1 MQEKIVFESAG
12 LKLSGVLEFPR
23 DYAAGQK
30 RAAIIVIHGFG
41 SNKEG
46 ANVREPAAIYTD
58 AGYIALRFDMRS
70 CGQSEGEPGRIICL
84 EQVEDTRNA
93 IGYLASRPEIDPA
106 RIALSGTSAGAAISI
121 YTGGLDARVS
131 AVISAGG
138 WGNGERKLQGQHPS
152 ASAWAEFKQ
161 MLERGREHRARTGK
175 SLMVSRYDIVPIPPS
190 LRASLPPGSVME
202 FPAETAQSIFDFRP
216 EDMLEKLA
224 PRPLL
229 LLHAAHDSVTPTS
242 ESIELFRRASPP
254 TELHL
259 FHGVDHFMLGE
270 RNDRVTEVLRSW
282 LATYFPAR

>member
-1 MQEKIVFESAG
+1 MQEEVIFQSAG

-23 DYAAGQK
+23 DYAAGRK
-30 RAAIIVIHGFG
+30 RPAIIVIHGFG

-70 CGQSEGEPGRIICL
+70 CGASEGEAGRIICL

-93 IGYLASRPEIDPA
+93 ISYLASRPEVDA
-106 RIALSGTSAGAAISI
+106 TRIALSGTSAGAAISI
-121 YTGGLDARVS
+121 YTGGLDPRVA

-138 WGNGERKLQGQHPS
+138 WGNGERKLEGQHP
-152 ASAWAEFKQ
+152 APGAWARFKE
-161 MLERGREHRARTGK
+161 MLAQGRAHRASSGK
-175 SLMVSRYDIVPIPPS
+175 SLMVSRYDIVPIP
-190 LRASLPPGSVME
+190 LAMRGSLPPGSVME
-202 FPAETAQSIFDFRP
+202 FPVETAQSIYDFRP
-216 EDMLEKLA
+216 EDMLPKLA

-242 ESIELFRRASPP
+242 ESIELFRRAQPP

-270 RNDRVTEVLRSW
+270 RNPRVTDVLRGW
-282 LATYFPAR
+282 LAAYFPVK